1 MLGMSASSAAS
12 TSCSLT
18 KCLAEGLQNAYVNA
32 ALQLGKNAGGFE
44 HRMNCAFAAWAHVG
58 LVASWIAE
66 TDRPLAEALPLFQE
80 LQAGLSATATK
91 LLTE

>member
-1 MLGMSASSAAS
+1 M
-12 TSCSLT
+12 
-18 KCLAEGLQNAYVNA
+18 AEGLQNAYVNV

-44 HRMNCAFAAWAHVG
+44 HRMSCAFAAWAHVD

-80 LQAGLSATATK
+80 LQVGLSGTT
-91 LLTE
+91 T